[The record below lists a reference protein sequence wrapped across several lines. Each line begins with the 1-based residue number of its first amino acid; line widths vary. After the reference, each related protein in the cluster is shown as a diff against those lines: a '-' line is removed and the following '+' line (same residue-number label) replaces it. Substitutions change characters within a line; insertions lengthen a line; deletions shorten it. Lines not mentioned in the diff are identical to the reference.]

1 MTKPIEIIHQNFE
14 TKLETLRSLFNIL
27 ADGVIG
33 LGCRGMLDEVGREY
47 QEQTLEILCDY
58 FTASDLKTKCQT
70 VDRYMQ
76 IIVGKN
82 FMTKLEQVH
91 TVLRDEHTRPRD
103 DKTGPVLTAE
113 QDTRVNLLFKQ
124 YQNTP
129 VDTDIRKLDYKT
141 CPNCRGR
148 MNLDGPRSELR
159 CTKCDYILTLKGM
172 MYDEN
177 HMYSNDGSLA
187 KRGAYETSRHCR
199 YHVERILAIKNPNI
213 PESVIGPGGKIDRW
227 LERNFKYPKLATCPD
242 YRRCLKEI
250 DETKYNEHV
259 PYIRQVKSGISPDR
273 LFHHEMRLL
282 YIYFEKAVTAFNEIK
297 ADERANLK
305 YYPYFIYKIIEII
318 LHKPEDKKR
327 LQSIVNCIHF
337 QRDNTIVANDRLWE
351 QICERVPEFT
361 FRKTDR
367 NLLGIE

>member
-14 TKLETLRSLFNIL
+14 CKLETLRQIL
-27 ADGVIG
+27 AILTPNDALCEAADIVN
-33 LGCRGMLDEVGREY
+33 DVAREY
-47 QEQTLEILCDY
+47 QEHTIALLCDY
-58 FTASDLKTKCQT
+58 YTANDLRVKCQT

-76 IIVGKN
+76 IIVSKN
-82 FMTKLEQVH
+82 FITKLE
-91 TVLRDEHTRPRD
+91 TTMENLRDENSKQEARD
-103 DKTGPVLTAE
+103 ESNSTELGI
-113 QDTRVNLLFKQ
+113 LFKKFSD
-124 YQNTP
+124 TP

-159 CTKCDYILTLKGM
+159 CTKCDYTLLLKGM
-172 MYDEN
+172 MYDES

-199 YHVERILAIKNPNI
+199 YHLERILAIKNPNI
-213 PESVIGPGGKIDRW
+213 PETVIGPGGKIESW
-227 LERNFKYPKLATCPD
+227 LERNGHKYLKLVTCLD

-250 DETKYNEHV
+250 GETKYNEHV
-259 PYIRQVKSGISPDR
+259 PFIRQVKSGISPER

-282 YIYFEKAVTAFNEIK
+282 YIYFEKAVTEFNRLK

-305 YYPYFIYKIIEII
+305 YYPYFIFKIVEII
-318 LHKPEDKKR
+318 LNRVEDKKR
-327 LQSIVNCIHF
+327 LQSIINCIHF
-337 QRDNTIVANDRLWE
+337 QRDNTIVANDRLWND
-351 QICERVPEFT
+351 ICDGIPEFV

-367 NLLGIE
+367 NLLHID

>member
-14 TKLETLRSLFNIL
+14 TKLETLKSLLDMFPN
-27 ADGVIG
+27 
-33 LGCRGMLDEVGREY
+33 LGTTRAIITDVGREY
-47 QEQTLEILCDY
+47 QDQTVELLCDY
-58 FTASDLKTKCQT
+58 YTSHDLKTKCQT

-82 FMTKLEQVH
+82 FITKMEHAH
-91 TVLRDEHTRPRD
+91 TVLRDEHARPEN
-103 DKTGPVLTAE
+103 KLTPA
-113 QDTRVNLLFKQ
+113 QDTSMSMLFKI

-129 VDTDIRKLDYKT
+129 VDTDIRKLDYKI

-159 CTKCDYILTLKGM
+159 CTKCDFILTLKGM
-172 MYDEN
+172 MYDES

-213 PESVIGPGGKIDRW
+213 SESVIGPGGKIDKW

-259 PYIRQVKSGISPDR
+259 PYIRQVKSGVSPER

-282 YIYFEKAVTAFNEIK
+282 YIYFEKAVMAFNDIK
-297 ADERANLK
+297 SDERANLK
-305 YYPYFIYKIIEII
+305 YYPYFIFKIIEII
-318 LHKPEDKKR
+318 LHKNEDKKR

-351 QICERVPEFT
+351 QICERVTEFP

-367 NLLGIE
+367 NLLNAE